1 MEVKQQLTWWIRILE
16 HVLNSQLFLLRTAN
30 KASEIKKVRQTHNT
44 RKERTEAESVYCLDQ
59 NSSFWCVY
67 FQIKKKK
74 NIYIS
79 LDFHTELFL
88 SQKKSSSPFSSAC
101 PQGSYG
107 QACNSLCRCQNGGS
121 CDPVTGKCLCPPGVQ
136 GLLCEDGLYTHIPTD
151 ACNHLGL
158 VCLRPPPHEFNYV
171 IRHLSECFY
180 PLKLTSH

>member
-74 NIYIS
+74 IYIYIFGFPHWTFFEPKKNLHLLS
-79 LDFHTELFL
+79 LQLVHRGATDRPAT
-88 SQKKSSSPFSSAC
+88 AC
-101 PQGSYG
+101 V
-107 QACNSLCRCQNGGS
+107 AVRMEA
-121 CDPVTGKCLCPPGVQ
+121 PVTLWLASVCAPLGCKACSARMVCIHAFLQ
-136 GLLCEDGLYTHIPTD
+136 THATTW
-151 ACNHLGL
+151 
-158 VCLRPPPHEFNYV
+158 V
-171 IRHLSECFY
+171 
-180 PLKLTSH
+180 

>member
-74 NIYIS
+74 YIYIS

-88 SQKKSSSPFSSAC
+88 SQKKIFISFLSSLSTGELRTGLQQPVSLSEWRLLWPCDWQVFVPPWGARLALR
-101 PQGSYG
+101 GWFVYTHSYRRM
-107 QACNSLCRCQNGGS
+107 Q
-121 CDPVTGKCLCPPGVQ
+121 PPGSS
-136 GLLCEDGLYTHIPTD
+136 LLATPSTWI
-151 ACNHLGL
+151 
-158 VCLRPPPHEFNYV
+158 
-171 IRHLSECFY
+171 
-180 PLKLTSH
+180 

>member
-74 NIYIS
+74 KYIYIS

-88 SQKKSSSPFSSAC
+88 SQKKIFISFLFSLSTGELRTGLQQPVSLSEWRLLWPCDWQVFVPPWGARLALR
-101 PQGSYG
+101 GWFVYTHSYRRM
-107 QACNSLCRCQNGGS
+107 Q
-121 CDPVTGKCLCPPGVQ
+121 PPGSS
-136 GLLCEDGLYTHIPTD
+136 LLATPSTWI
-151 ACNHLGL
+151 
-158 VCLRPPPHEFNYV
+158 
-171 IRHLSECFY
+171 
-180 PLKLTSH
+180 

>member
-74 NIYIS
+74 YIS

-88 SQKKSSSPFSSAC
+88 SQKKIISFLFSLSTGELRTGLQQPVSLSEWRLLWPCDWQVFVPPWGARLALR
-101 PQGSYG
+101 GWFVYTHSYRRM
-107 QACNSLCRCQNGGS
+107 Q
-121 CDPVTGKCLCPPGVQ
+121 PPGSS
-136 GLLCEDGLYTHIPTD
+136 LLATPSTWI
-151 ACNHLGL
+151 
-158 VCLRPPPHEFNYV
+158 
-171 IRHLSECFY
+171 
-180 PLKLTSH
+180 

>member
-67 FQIKKKK
+67 FQIKKK

-79 LDFHTELFL
+79 LDFHTVLFL
-88 SQKKSSSPFSSAC
+88 SQKKNLHLLSLQLVHRGATDRPATAC
-101 PQGSYG
+101 V
-107 QACNSLCRCQNGGS
+107 AVRMEA
-121 CDPVTGKCLCPPGVQ
+121 PVTLWLASVCAPLGCKACSARMVCIHAFLQ
-136 GLLCEDGLYTHIPTD
+136 THATTW
-151 ACNHLGL
+151 
-158 VCLRPPPHEFNYV
+158 V
-171 IRHLSECFY
+171 
-180 PLKLTSH
+180 